1 MSGISMTGENV
12 CMAPQGCT
20 PLGPGDCINVI
31 YGLPN

>member
-1 MSGISMTGENV
+1 MSGILGIGESV
-12 CMAPQGCT
+12 CMAPQGYA